1 MLYIVKTIASR
12 IEKAK
17 RLIKL
22 LRMGLSDTQEVYQAA
37 PYGTDSVPV
46 KDAIAI
52 YGPTTVNGDAVV
64 IGYINANQLAAAGE
78 HRTFSTDAAGEVQ
91 FYIWQKADGTCEIGG
106 TGDFMV
112 RYNEL
117 ETAFNELND
126 KFNDLVTA
134 FNAHT
139 HPTAA
144 TGAPSTPTAV
154 PGQIP
159 ATSSAADITPA
170 KITEIKT
177 IPSS

>member
-37 PYGTDSVPV
+37 PYGTDSVPI

-52 YGPTTVNGDAVV
+52 YGPTTVNGEAVV

-78 HRTFSTDAAGEVQ
+78 HRTFSTNADGEVQ

-117 ETAFNELND
+117 ETAFNDLRQDLNNHIQD
-126 KFNDLVTA
+126 WNTFANAYAPGSPTTTGTPATA
-134 FNAHT
+134 SA
-139 HPTAA
+139 
-144 TGAPSTPTAV
+144 STP
-154 PGQIP
+154 
-159 ATSSAADITPA
+159 SAADISPA